1 MRLDHGNEI
10 RADGSTIRLP
20 TRVVHFEIPCKGRVL
35 LGTPTPYPLSIAILE
50 WTRIRRKPAAAA
62 SGTSDMTR
70 L

>member
-1 MRLDHGNEI
+1 MRLDHGSEI
-10 RADGSTIRLP
+10 RTDGSTIRLP

-35 LGTPTPYPLSIAILE
+35 LETPTPYPLSIAIFE
-50 WTRIRRKPAAAA
+50 RTRIRRKPTAAA